1 MDTDDRI
8 SNLEQRLQLQ
18 EDEMQVLR
26 AALSDALRRLRVCEE
41 RGDPLRGRQGAHVVK
56 PPPRSSQNGM
66 APRRRS
72 GMSTSPSSPKKG
84 GTPVFSKR

>member
-26 AALSDALRRLRVCEE
+26 AALSDALRRLRVCED
-41 RGDPLRGRQGAHVVK
+41 RGDPLRGRQGERSSISFRPPGGRSASQ
-56 PPPRSSQNGM
+56 PPPPLQSSE
-66 APRRRS
+66 
-72 GMSTSPSSPKKG
+72 
-84 GTPVFSKR
+84 